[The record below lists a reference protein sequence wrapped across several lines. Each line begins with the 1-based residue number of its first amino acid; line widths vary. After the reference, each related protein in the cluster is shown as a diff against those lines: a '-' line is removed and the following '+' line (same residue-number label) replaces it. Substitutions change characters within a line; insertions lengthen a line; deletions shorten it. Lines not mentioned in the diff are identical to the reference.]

1 MLHVQAGKALLAF
14 YQDSFYRGFCLRVL
28 ASEAEVWFADYG
40 NIAHV
45 KKTDLRTLPKV
56 SVARQL
62 QLVYDSRRSS
72 FRLIEPER
80 FGG

>member
-1 MLHVQAGKALLAF
+1 MMHVQAGNALLAY

-28 ASEAEVWFADYG
+28 ASEAEIWFADYG

-56 SVARQL
+56 RQCCGL
-62 QLVYDSRRSS
+62 TAL
-72 FRLIEPER
+72 R
-80 FGG
+80 FMSNF